1 MKKLNTSAL
10 LALSTSALSDLVPKS
25 PKFIVNDEPMEANV
39 LVKSLSYD
47 EMTNMFKGQDSEK
60 ITVADVV
67 KKRVLLTVFNS
78 DTKEPLFPDLDAVG
92 QTHPAILNALHDSSD
107 EVNDFLGKNKLK
119 LKEMNSGVNSSS
131 TESVEEPSN
140 KPKRKSLQK
149 N

>member
-10 LALSTSALSDLVPKS
+10 LALSTSALSGLVPKS

-47 EMTNMFKGQDSEK
+47 EMTSMFKGQDSEK

-131 TESVEEPSN
+131 TELVEEPS
-140 KPKRKSLQK
+140 KKLKRKSP
-149 N
+149 